1 MRKGLLILLTAIV
14 SLTVVGCWN
23 RRELDTLAIVTAVGI
38 DKSKEDGKITTTMQ
52 IMKPS
57 EIKSASSGS
66 GGSKGVWVVTS
77 TGYTVFDS
85 VRNATMQSDRKLFF
99 AQNRAIV
106 IGEEIAREGV
116 TPLLDLFDRDPEPR
130 RLTWLLVAK
139 GKAGDVIH
147 AEHEQENIPSKAIE
161 SLIKSSDVTS
171 MAVTVNL
178 NDFLKN
184 LSTHSTNAVAGR
196 IDIINEED
204 GENKKIKMRVTGASV
219 FKGDKL
225 VGFFDRSETRGLNW
239 INGKVKSGII
249 VVKSPIQETKNVALE
264 IIRASSKIT
273 PEIQDG
279 QIGITV
285 EIKEEGNLGEQ
296 MSSLE
301 LTNTEM
307 FRVLEQRK
315 AQVIKNEIESVFKK
329 AQKEWGTDIFG
340 FGEAV
345 HRKYPKE
352 WKELKEQWGDV
363 FPEIDVQIKVD
374 AKLRAPGLSAGPTK
388 AK

>member
-130 RLTWLLVAK
+130 RLTWLLIAK

-147 AEHEQENIPSKAIE
+147 AEHEQEKIPSKAIE
-161 SLIKSSDVTS
+161 GMIKSSGVTS